1 MKIKWNWGT
10 KLFIWTVLFMLV
22 LLTFVFLSFR
32 QTFFLVEK
40 DYYPKGL
47 EYQQKIDKL
56 NNTNL
61 LEERIKVED
70 NNEFIVVIYPAMM
83 NPDSING
90 TIVFYRPSDEAQDIQ
105 VAINPDTV
113 SRQLIPTDNLLMGKY
128 ILQFD
133 YSHKGVDYFQEETV
147 FVKM

>member
-47 EYQQKIDKL
+47 EYQQKIDKI
-56 NNTNL
+56 NNTSQL
-61 LEERIKVED
+61 DEKIKVED
-70 NNEFIVVIYPAMM
+70 NNEYIVVTFPVMM
-83 NPDSING
+83 NPESIKG
-90 TIVFYRPSDEAQDIQ
+90 TIVIYRPSDGDKDIR
-105 VAINPDTV
+105 VNIKPD
-113 SRQLIPTDNLLMGKY
+113 SISKQIIPTDDLIVGKY

-133 YSHKGVDYFQEETV
+133 YSHNGVDYFQEETV